1 MSQPTSAH
9 NEILQGPILPPLIRF
24 ALPLMLSLLLQALY
38 GAVDLAVVGKF
49 SSTASTAAVATGSQM
64 MQSVTSLITGLTMGV
79 TILIGK
85 AVGAGDFQQAGR
97 IAAGQIKLFSAVA
110 ILLTGLVTVFAPL
123 CCQWMHVPAN
133 ALEQT
138 IAYIRICAGG
148 MVFITACPFVLRRAV
163 KSSRK
168 PPQNP

>member
-1 MSQPTSAH
+1 MSQTPSAH

-79 TILIGK
+79 TILVGK
-85 AVGAGDFQQAGR
+85 SV
-97 IAAGQIKLFSAVA
+97 
-110 ILLTGLVTVFAPL
+110 
-123 CCQWMHVPAN
+123 
-133 ALEQT
+133 
-138 IAYIRICAGG
+138 
-148 MVFITACPFVLRRAV
+148 
-163 KSSRK
+163 
-168 PPQNP
+168 